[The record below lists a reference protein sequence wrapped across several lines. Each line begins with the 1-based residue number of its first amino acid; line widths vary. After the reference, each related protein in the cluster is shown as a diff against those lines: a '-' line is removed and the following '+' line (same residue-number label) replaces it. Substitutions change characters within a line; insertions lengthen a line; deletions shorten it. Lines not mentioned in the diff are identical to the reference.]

1 MKKSIGVLVIAATLG
16 IGFTAPAVAETVAQ
30 TTEAPGAQRPWLG
43 VTLSSVPRA
52 LSRQLGKLIPD
63 GQGVMIEGVSP
74 NSPAARAGLEPWDV
88 LLTMNGQK
96 LYSPQQLAALVAKSK
111 PGSEVTFQLVREG
124 RLETVKARLG
134 GSPELSRVR
143 PGWRHHPTE
152 PPRFRPW
159 RIMPP
164 HADIPGLPRQESI
177 NVMEQFEAISI
188 QKLGNDRYR
197 AEIEFLDD
205 NGEKRKFS
213 AEGNYDEV
221 RKQIADN
228 PDLPEQRKNSLLNA
242 LKMNPDV
249 LLPDEFGSFLL
260 PPPMPPMPRFDEFF
274 DLPDSWF

>member
-1 MKKSIGVLVIAATLG
+1 MKKSIGVLAIAAALG
-16 IGFTAPAVAETVAQ
+16 IGFAAPSHAETVAQ
-30 TTEAPGAQRPWLG
+30 TTEAPGAERPWLG
-43 VTLSSVPRA
+43 ITLGDVPRA

-74 NSPAARAGLEPWDV
+74 NSPAAQAGLRRWDV
-88 LLTMNGQK
+88 LLAMDGQK
-96 LYSPQQLAALVAKSK
+96 LYSPQQLAALVAKRK

-124 RLETVKARLG
+124 RLETVKARIG

-143 PGWRHHPTE
+143 PGWRHHPAE

-159 RIMPP
+159 RLMP
-164 HADIPGLPRQESI
+164 HADIPGLPRQQSV

-188 QKLGNDRYR
+188 RKLGDDRYR

-213 AEGNYDEV
+213 VEGTYDEV

-249 LLPDEFGSFLL
+249 LLPDELEGFPLL
-260 PPPMPPMPRFDEFF
+260 PPPMPPMPRFDELF